1 MVRYIFFYFRVLSV
15 TFDRKRLATGSQDK
29 TIRLWSLKDG
39 RCLQTLT
46 GHSKGIWCI
55 RFFSKNMLISG
66 SYDHT
71 IKVSVMSHCVT
82 KQTFIVCVHCVTFSN
97 QSEWGVYLRIS
108 GICFLCMFYMMQVWN
123 LREGSCLRTLLSHEG
138 PVWAMV
144 LQQNLL
150 VSGSQDRTVS
160 YIILLLADTKLSNNN
175 LYLHYQGLVLSHEYI
190 ILRQQNMKC

>member
-97 QSEWGVYLRIS
+97 QSEWGVYLRQ
-108 GICFLCMFYMMQVWN
+108 YQ
-123 LREGSCLRTLLSHEG
+123 EY
-138 PVWAMV
+138 
-144 LQQNLL
+144 
-150 VSGSQDRTVS
+150 VS
-160 YIILLLADTKLSNNN
+160 YTCFMLCRYGTFERVAVYAL
-175 LYLHYQGLVLSHEYI
+175 
-190 ILRQQNMKC
+190 C